1 MPEQRYDIIGD
12 VHGHADALRRL
23 LIKLGYAEL
32 RGAFRHDARKII
44 FVGDFVDRG
53 PDQREVLSIARNM
66 CEAATASAVLGNHEF
81 NATAWATPDGKGAF
95 LRKHSERNA
104 AQHAAFLEQL
114 DEGSPEYCDAINWF
128 RQLPVWLELPG
139 LRVVHACWHEPSRTA
154 LGPYL
159 DARQCFT
166 DNGFREAL
174 RHGSKAFAAA
184 EILLKGP
191 EQRLPA
197 GMTFTDQSGYERQD
211 VRVRWWDPHAT
222 TFKQAAIGM
231 DDRLDQLPDLELPTD
246 FRYLENTPVLFGHYW
261 MPEEPKIT
269 FPTVACLDFSVA
281 KGGYLTAYRW
291 SGERE
296 LSNENLVYVPAE
308 GE

>member
-1 MPEQRYDIIGD
+1 
-12 VHGHADALRRL
+12 
-23 LIKLGYAEL
+23 
-32 RGAFRHDARKII
+32 
-44 FVGDFVDRG
+44 
-53 PDQREVLSIARNM
+53 
-66 CEAATASAVLGNHEF
+66 
-81 NATAWATPDGKGAF
+81 

-104 AQHAAFLEQL
+104 TQHAAFLEQL
-114 DEGSPEYCDAINWF
+114 GEGSPEYCDAINWF

-139 LRVVHACWHEPSRTA
+139 LRVVHACWHEPSRAA
-154 LGPYL
+154 LGAYL

-174 RHGSKAFAAA
+174 RRGSKAFAAA

-191 EQRLPA
+191 EHLPR
-197 GMTFTDQSGYERQD
+197 GMTFTDHSGHERRE

-222 TFKQAAIGM
+222 TFKQGAIGI

-261 MPEEPKIT
+261 MPEEPRIT
-269 FPTVACLDFSVA
+269 FPTAACPDFSVA
-281 KGGYLTAYRW
+281 KNGYLTAYRW

-296 LSNENLVYVPAE
+296 LSNEHLVYVPAE
-308 GE
+308 AMLASFSPGRRSLLRHFCSPCNVANESAAPLARSLDIDECTIGRTVSCC